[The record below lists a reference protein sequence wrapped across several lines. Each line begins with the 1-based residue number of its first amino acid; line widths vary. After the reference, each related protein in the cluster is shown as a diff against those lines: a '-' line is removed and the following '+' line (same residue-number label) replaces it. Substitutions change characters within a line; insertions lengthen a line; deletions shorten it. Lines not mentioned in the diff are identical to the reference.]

1 MLNCPDGRKTLSV
14 IAAVILLI
22 SIATARSIR
31 DHIFVALVVSLD
43 ENGAQP
49 NGTPVGMDFKRAAVI
64 RPPEDR
70 GLGQLDLQLLK
81 GLLAGLVP
89 IPRGAKLEQPVQR
102 GTNVGALLNEL
113 PIVVHGAQK
122 GSELS
127 YALRGWHVDNCV
139 HLDLLRGRSIEDD
152 LMTEIRYAPHG
163 KLYFL
168 GV

>member
-1 MLNCPDGRKTLSV
+1 VVGDQREGSSVQVDPVMLNCPDGRKTLSV

-81 GLLAGLVP
+81 GLLACLVP
-89 IPRGAKLEQPVQR
+89 VYAALSWSSRCSGVQMWEHFSMNSR
-102 GTNVGALLNEL
+102 LA
-113 PIVVHGAQK
+113 H
-122 GSELS
+122 S
-127 YALRGWHVDNCV
+127 W
-139 HLDLLRGRSIEDD
+139 
-152 LMTEIRYAPHG
+152 AP
-163 KLYFL
+163 
-168 GV
+168 